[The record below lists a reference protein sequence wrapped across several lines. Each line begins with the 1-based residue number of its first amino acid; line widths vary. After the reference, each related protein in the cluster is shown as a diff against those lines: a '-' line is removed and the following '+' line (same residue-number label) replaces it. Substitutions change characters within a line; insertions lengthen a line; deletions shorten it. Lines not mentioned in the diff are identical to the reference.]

1 MNYSVNN
8 LGNTQSDFMQ
18 LKDSDN
24 DLYKNVNLNSINTD
38 SLNLISKRT
47 TPIKSRPRLLAK
59 LINKRKRETIQLRN
73 PRKKTNNKTKTDHS
87 DFLGVDS
94 NMYDTHNSENH
105 TINTDILP
113 PVTDEELQEL
123 RLNINQRERQRMH
136 DLNLAMDGLRSVLP
150 YTQNSS
156 MRKLSKIATL
166 LLARNYILLLTK
178 SLNELQE
185 KLDIMSKNPSVCQ
198 YESIKPTNPTEYP
211 YPTVST
217 DSIKYLP
224 IVSSVNSSLFS
235 LSPPILSSSVAKST
249 SLSPCSSTSFIY
261 PTSTISMLQSVTN
274 SSLFVPSR
282 NHQYRHKSDEQTGQ
296 ISMPIQDDND
306 KINIVSSNSIYST
319 LKPLFSFLDPNLMN
333 NLIND
338 CSYNKNNTIL
348 FDTNLSNNPHS
359 NNHNDLILDNQSTH
373 FKHFDSPSHTILSNY
388 LSIEKFSPLNPMNNH
403 LIDPQLNSIFRLN
416 FIPSPSIYSSSQYT
430 I

>member
-1 MNYSVNN
+1 MDCSVDN
-8 LGNTQSDFMQ
+8 LGNTQRNSMQ

-24 DLYKNVNLNSINTD
+24 DLYKNVNFDNINSD

-47 TPIKSRPRLLAK
+47 TPIRSKSRLLAK
-59 LINKRKRETIQLRN
+59 LINKRKREKMQLRN

-94 NMYDTHNSENH
+94 NMYDTHKSENR
-105 TINTDILP
+105 TITTDILP

-150 YTQNSS
+150 YTQNAS

-185 KLDIMSKNPSVCQ
+185 KLDIISKNPSVCQ

-211 YPTVST
+211 NPTVST

-261 PTSTISMLQSVTN
+261 PTSTISMLQSITN
-274 SSLFVPSR
+274 SSLFLPSGH
-282 NHQYRHKSDEQTGQ
+282 HQYRHKSDEQTGQ
-296 ISMPIQDDND
+296 IFMPIQDIND

-319 LKPLFSFLDPNLMN
+319 LKPLFSFLNPNLMN
-333 NLIND
+333 NSIND
-338 CSYNKNNTIL
+338 CSYNKNNTII
-348 FDTNLSNNPHS
+348 FDNHLSNNPHS
-359 NNHNDLILDNQSTH
+359 NNHNDLILDNQSKH

-388 LSIEKFSPLNPMNNH
+388 LSIEKFSPLNTMNNH
-403 LIDPQLNSIFRLN
+403 FIDPQLNSIFRLN
-416 FIPSPSIYSSSQYT
+416 CMSSPSIYSSSQYT